1 MKHVIKILFLGIS
14 ILFSFGFTTYQS
26 SCAKSE
32 NTIETD
38 AHSCC
43 KTKTKSECTQS
54 KDCKADCCL
63 ETSDFFVF
71 NKFVLQSEKNERI
84 TVFESIKN
92 FKLGLQFSF
101 VENQVRKKFK
111 NNYPY
116 LYSRRSG
123 RYIISLKQ
131 SWVI

>member
-26 SCAKSE
+26 SCAQSE
-32 NTIETD
+32 NTIEPD

-43 KTKTKSECTQS
+43 KAKTRFECTQS
-54 KDCKADCCL
+54 NDCKADCCL
-63 ETSDFFVF
+63 KTSDLFVF
-71 NKFVLQSEKNERI
+71 NKFVIQSEKSESI

-92 FKLGLQFSF
+92 FEQGLQFSF
-101 VENQVRKKFK
+101 VENKVRKKFK

-116 LYSRRSG
+116 LYSKGSG